1 MMNSSKIFPPTY
13 LLIAIIV
20 MLVLHFTWPLTTI
33 LFPPWQLL
41 GIIPLGV
48 GVMINVIAANTFQT
62 RNTTIK
68 PFEEST
74 ALVTGGLYQ
83 VSRNPMY
90 LGIVLILAGVAI
102 LLGSLTPFAVIP
114 VVIVLLDRN
123 FIRFEEQKLAQTFGP
138 RWVEYRRRVRR
149 WV

>member
-1 MMNSSKIFPPTY
+1 MNSSKIFPPTY

>member
-1 MMNSSKIFPPTY
+1 MNNPKIFPPTY
-13 LLIAIIV
+13 LLIALIA
-20 MLVLHFTWPLTTI
+20 MLILHFIWPLSPI

-48 GVMINVIAANTFQT
+48 GVMINVITANTFQT
-62 RNTTIK
+62 QNTTIK

-90 LGIVLILAGVAI
+90 LGMVLILAGVAI
-102 LLGSLTPFAVIP
+102 LLGSLTPFGVIP
-114 VVIVLLDRN
+114 VVIILLNRN
-123 FIRFEEQKLAQTFGP
+123 FIRFEEQSLAQTFGP
-138 RWVEYRRRVRR
+138 LWVEYRQRVRR

>member
-1 MMNSSKIFPPTY
+1 MNSPKIFPPTY
-13 LLIAIIV
+13 LLIALIA
-20 MLVLHFTWPLTTI
+20 MLILHFIWPLSPI
-33 LFPPWQLL
+33 LFPPWPLL

-48 GVMINVIAANTFQT
+48 GVMINVMAATTFRN

-90 LGIVLILAGVAI
+90 LGMVLILVGAAM
-102 LLGSLTPFAVIP
+102 LLGSLTPFGVIP
-114 VVIVLLDRN
+114 VVIVLLNRN
-123 FIRFEEQKLAQTFGP
+123 FIWFEEQSLAQTFGP
-138 RWVEYRRRVRR
+138 RWAEYCRRVRR

>member
-1 MMNSSKIFPPTY
+1 MNSSKIFPPTY

-20 MLVLHFTWPLTTI
+20 MLILHFTWPLTTI

-41 GIIPLGV
+41 GIIPLGLGLMV
-48 GVMINVIAANTFQT
+48 NVIAANTFRT

-74 ALVTGGLYQ
+74 ALVTEGLYQ

-90 LGIVLILAGVAI
+90 LGMVLILAGVAI
-102 LLGSLTPFAVIP
+102 LLGSLTPFGVIP

-123 FIRFEEQKLAQTFGP
+123 FIRFEEQRLAQTFGP
-138 RWVEYRRRVRR
+138 RWVDYRRRVRR